1 MENLEFNKKYTV
13 RDKMNHGQLITI
25 ALTPSKSF
33 NDAVLVVDYYFN
45 ETYYMHIDELFDI
58 FEFLN

>member
-13 RDKMNHGQLITI
+13 RDKMNNGKLITI
-25 ALTPSKSF
+25 ALAPTKSF
-33 NDAVLVVDYYFN
+33 DDAVIVVDYYFN
-45 ETYYMHIDELFDI
+45 ETYYMHIDELFEI